1 MSVIQ
6 TLTRSDPR
14 SGWSVIART
23 VGAVIGFAAAGF
35 AWQSSAAAQQLTN
48 LRISVDYRLYGAN
61 APIWYAQSSGLFR
74 EAGIEAVVDG
84 SSGSGDAIN
93 RVASG
98 AYDVAYADIGT
109 LAEFW
114 TRNPTQAP
122 KLVMVILDRSAQ
134 SIVSLKKANIK
145 TMKDLIGHKIGTGQ
159 ADATSRMFPA
169 VLKLNNIPMDKLNI
183 TRVEQRLRDAMLI
196 RGDVDAVIGF
206 DSAILFNLMTQKIGV
221 DDTNVLYY
229 ADNGFNFYGNGLL
242 VSKALIESKPE
253 VVKRLTSAVA
263 KAWIASIKNPKATI
277 DALAKRDSVIDV
289 ALETKRLQWILDRN
303 VITPATRQGGIGFFD
318 AKKMEAG
325 LKTLGEGF
333 SLAKVPAISDL
344 YDDRFLPP
352 LSERTIPAK

>member
-1 MSVIQ
+1 MIEMLIKKCGEAS
-6 TLTRSDPR
+6 RM
-14 SGWSVIART
+14 RT
-23 VGAVIGFAAAGF
+23 AKMIAAAF
-35 AWQSSAAAQQLTN
+35 VLTISSAFWHPAAFAQQLTDV
-48 LRISVDYRLYGAN
+48 RISVDYRLYGAN
-61 APIWYAQSSGLFR
+61 APFAFALDSGLFR
-74 EAGIEAVVDG
+74 EAGINAIVDG

-114 TRNPTQAP
+114 TRNPAQAP

-206 DSAILFNLMTQKIGV
+206 DSAILFNLLTQKIGL
-221 DDTNVLYY
+221 DDTNVIYY

-242 VSKALIESKPE
+242 VSKKLIDSNPE
-253 VVKRLTSAVA
+253 LVKRLTKAVA
-263 KAWIASIKNPKATI
+263 KAWIESIKNPKATI
-277 DALAKRDSVIDV
+277 ASLAKRDSVIDSD
-289 ALETKRLQWILDRN
+289 LEVKRLQWILDKN
-303 VITPATRQGGIGFFD
+303 VITPATRKGGLGFFD
-318 AKKMEAG
+318 AKKMESG

-333 SLAKVPAISDL
+333 GFTKVPTIADL
-344 YDDRFLPP
+344 YDDRFLP
-352 LSERTIPAK
+352 SASDRAIPAK